1 MPHFGELITEH
12 THETLHSL
20 AESLERI
27 EFETAAPERG
37 LQLPLPL
44 GFSPLDDLLNGG
56 LRPGELMIIGGAA
69 GVGKTIFGLQ
79 LARNVAL
86 RQAVSG
92 TQGGAMYVCFEH
104 DQAHLTMRLLC
115 LESAELGQ
123 GEEALTMARLAKL
136 MASAGGSSGAANG
149 NGAASG

>member
-1 MPHFGELITEH
+1 MAHVGELVTQH

-20 AESLERI
+20 AEALERI
-27 EFETAAPERG
+27 EVETAAPERG

-86 RQAVSG
+86 RQAEWRG
-92 TQGGAMYVCFEH
+92 
-104 DQAHLTMRLLC
+104 
-115 LESAELGQ
+115 
-123 GEEALTMARLAKL
+123 
-136 MASAGGSSGAANG
+136 SAGRGDVCLL
-149 NGAASG
+149 